1 MRRWCMF
8 FAVIGILSSVGHAT
22 PSANARDI
30 LGQVEAA
37 INADVS
43 GWNASENA
51 GAWLPYS
58 MGHGLEARAVQ
69 LKATIPDRK
78 VLAGVPVESAPRSL
92 RLEFSAC
99 GRVKVNVLA
108 AGTSIATWT
117 LDGAD
122 GRTVEE
128 TREIQLP
135 VRGGKAGLE
144 MVLDVVNEG
153 FSPPRGDYWPKR
165 QKPLK
170 ETGAA
175 FTLRSAR
182 ILYPSAETMLVE
194 VRNWLTSMRVA
205 DGLIHPELTRHTF
218 TGIPYPMEDHRGV
231 SADKLASLER
241 SLESAVAALDISAL
255 KKGGEQRLKV
265 SIADSYARA
274 KDLADYA
281 KGFHITLLGNA
292 HIDIAWLWRMVETVQ
307 VARNTYDTVMK
318 NMDEYPELIYAQSQ
332 AVTYQWMEEK
342 YPDLFRRIQQ
352 KVREGRW
359 EIVGGMWVEPD
370 CNLISGESWV
380 RQLLFGK
387 SYFKEKFGVDVRIGW
402 NPDSFGYNG
411 NMPQIYRKSGIDAF
425 ITQKVWWNDTTVF
438 PHFLFWWQGV
448 DGTKLLT
455 YLPPLSYDSE
465 VRWPEVLRGAG
476 WFQAATGRTDPMILF
491 GLGDHGGGPN
501 REILDRVR
509 GYAGLRIAPEF
520 HEGKMSDYLSPILK
534 DGGAALPV
542 WNNELYL
549 QYHQGTFTTQ
559 AAIKKANR
567 LGESGINV
575 AEKLASIGLLLG
587 DGYPEADLRAA
598 WTILLTHQF
607 HDILPGSGINA
618 IYRDALEQH
627 GRARA
632 RIRAVANRGLASLA
646 TRADTR
652 RITGTPV
659 LVFNPLSWERTDLV
673 TLKTHYPR
681 GQSLRVHDPEGNEIP
696 CESGGDG
703 DDDTVTV
710 RFVAEH
716 VPSLGWAVYGVDE
729 GESQAPADPVR
740 VTGTTLENAAF
751 HVEVDPA
758 TGNIR
763 SLVDR
768 RLNREFVAG
777 GKQANVLWVYEDR
790 PENWDAWNIGYTGR
804 GWELNHADAVEVVRA
819 TPVRATLRVR
829 KSFLGL
835 TKDRYTPTENF
846 PSSFFSQ
853 EITLYRGLDRVDIAT
868 EADWWEDHLSLKA
881 VFPLTVS
888 ADAANFEIPFAAIAR
903 TTKSETP
910 AEKAQFEVPALRW
923 ADLSDASG
931 GLSLINDGKQGY
943 DVHGSTM
950 KLSLLRSPTW
960 PDPMADRGRHSFTYA
975 LYPHAGGFADADTV
989 RRGMEFN
996 MPLLAVEAPPTPAGL
1011 APKLPERGSF
1021 FAVEGKN
1028 VVLDTVKKA
1037 EKGDAFI
1044 FRLYESGGK
1053 AQKAVV
1059 IFYRAP
1065 KSVMETDLME
1075 NPLKEQPLSSEKRLE
1090 LEFGPYEIRTLNVTF
1105 Q

>member
-1 MRRWCMF
+1 MKQWSVLLTLVFLVFGSGAAFSDSRTA
-8 FAVIGILSSVGHAT
+8 AVLNDVE
-22 PSANARDI
+22 SAVNT
-30 LGQVEAA
+30 
-37 INADVS
+37 DVS
-43 GWNASENA
+43 GWSASEDA
-51 GAWLPYS
+51 GAWQPYS
-58 MGHGLEARAVQ
+58 TGHGLGSAAVR
-69 LKATIPDRK
+69 LKASVPDRK
-78 VLAGVPVESAPRSL
+78 VLAGVVVEDAPRSL
-92 RLEFSAC
+92 RFEFSAC

-108 AGTSIATWT
+108 AGKSIAAWT

-128 TREIQLP
+128 THEVQLP
-135 VRGGKAGLE
+135 AGGGKAGLE
-144 MVLDVVNEG
+144 IVLDAVNEG
-153 FSPPRGDYWPKR
+153 FNPPRGEFLPKR

-170 ETGAA
+170 EEGIA

-182 ILYPSAETMLVE
+182 VLYPSAEAALTE

-231 SADKLASLER
+231 DAGKQASLDR
-241 SLESAVAALDISAL
+241 ALDAALGALDAAAL
-255 KKGGEQRLKV
+255 KKGGEQRLMA

-274 KDLADYA
+274 GELAEYA

-292 HIDIAWLWRMVETVQ
+292 HIDIAWLWRMAETVQ
-307 VARNTYDTVMK
+307 VARNTFDTVMK

-332 AVTYQWMEEK
+332 AVTYQWMEER
-342 YPDLFRRIQQ
+342 YPDIFRRIQQ

-387 SYFKEKFGVDVRIGW
+387 SYFKDKFGVDVRVGW

-425 ITQKVWWNDTTVF
+425 ITQKLWWNDTTVF

-476 WFQAATGRTDPMILF
+476 WYQAATGRKDPLILF

-509 GYAGLRIAPEF
+509 GYAGLKIAPEF
-520 HEGKMSDYLSPILK
+520 HEGKMSDYLAPVLK
-534 DGGAALPV
+534 DGGPDLPV

-575 AEKLASIGLLLG
+575 AEKLASIASLQGEA
-587 DGYPEADLRAA
+587 YPAGELRAA
-598 WTILLTHQF
+598 WTTLLTNQF

-618 IYRDALEQH
+618 VYRDALDQH
-627 GRARA
+627 ARARA
-632 RIRAVANRGLASLA
+632 RIRAVAGQSMTALA
-646 TRADTR
+646 ADADKR

-659 LVFNPLSWERTDLV
+659 VVFNPLAWERTDLV

-681 GQSLRVHDPEGNEIP
+681 GQALRVHDPDGNEIP
-696 CESGGDG
+696 CESGVEG

-710 RFVAEH
+710 RFVAER

-729 GESQAPADPVR
+729 GQSVAAEGGPR
-740 VTGTTLENAAF
+740 IKGTTLENDAL

-768 RLNREFVAG
+768 RRNREFVAE

-804 GWELNHADAVEVVRA
+804 GWELNRVDATEVVRA
-819 TPVRATLRVR
+819 TPLRVTLRVK

-835 TKDRYTPTENF
+835 TKDRYSPTENF

-881 VFPLTVS
+881 VFPLRVT
-888 ADAANFEIPFAAIAR
+888 ADQANFEIPFGAVAR
-903 TTKSETP
+903 STKSGTP
-910 AEKAQFEVPALRW
+910 AEKAAFEVPALRW
-923 ADLSDASG
+923 ADLSDAAG
-931 GLSLINDGKQGY
+931 GMSLINDGKQGY

-960 PDPMADRGRHSFTYA
+960 PDPMADRGHHSFTYA
-975 LYPHAGGFADADTV
+975 LYPHAGGFADGGTV
-989 RRGMEFN
+989 RRAMEFN
-996 MPLLAVEAPPTPAGL
+996 MPLIAVEASPAVAGIKPHL
-1011 APKLPERGSF
+1011 HERATF
-1021 FAVEGKN
+1021 FDVEGTN
-1028 VVLDTVKKA
+1028 VILDTMKKA
-1037 EKGDAFI
+1037 ENGDGLILRF
-1044 FRLYESGGK
+1044 YESGGK
-1053 AQKAVV
+1053 PGKGAVTFRRFAKKV
-1059 IFYRAP
+1059 E
-1065 KSVMETDLME
+1065 ETDLME
-1075 NPLKEQPLSSEKRLE
+1075 NTLKEIPIVNGRVE
-1090 LEFGPYEIRTLNVTF
+1090 LDFAPYEIRTLHVYYY
-1105 Q
+1105 